1 MAGFGGSVK
10 LTGESEYKKALASIN
25 QSLKE
30 VDSELKLVTSAYDKN
45 DKSEKAL
52 SAQTDALTKKYD
64 TQNQKVNAIRDAYS
78 KLSGQVEESEKKHK
92 ELGKELDAETDLL
105 KEIEKASGK
114 DSEAYKEQAEKVL
127 KLTQEY
133 DKESAEIEKN
143 KKAVSDMYIEMNK
156 AQTAMN
162 KTGKEL
168 ETLTKDGEDAS
179 QSEKKVAEGAKEA
192 GKETDNA
199 AKGGVSA
206 FSVALG
212 NLVSGA
218 ISSAISGMKD
228 LANAA
233 KEAFASFDDG
243 RDAIIYATGA
253 TGEAAESLQQS
264 YENVSKNV
272 VADMGD
278 IGKVI
283 GEVNTRFGFTEG
295 QLEDA
300 ATSFLKFSKVTGM
313 DAKTAVQSVSRA
325 MEKAGIDGDDLG
337 STLDMLLTA
346 SQKSGVA
353 VDRLTDS
360 LTKYSVPMK
369 NLGFSTED
377 TIAIFAQFEK
387 TGVNVEQAFNGMQK
401 AAGNWAKEGKDA
413 SKEFAALMDSI
424 KNAPDDLTATQK
436 ATEIFGAKTGG
447 EFAAAVRTGKLEYQD
462 MLGLISNSQGS
473 LESTFDGTI
482 DASDELK
489 LAWQGVKTDLAK
501 IVDKILKEYGPGI
514 KKAIEAIKPALS
526 NLADKVLPAI
536 KRTTQWIGDN
546 ILPVINNIL
555 GWINDNLKTLLPI
568 LVAIGGAILVYETW
582 TMLTKAVTAAQTLLN
597 AVLAANP
604 IMLVVMAVGALVAAL
619 VYLFNTD
626 EIFREQVLETWDK
639 IKDGA
644 KICWE
649 WLKNLVTKVIPDALY
664 NLGEKIVTTGA
675 NVLEFIGRIPEKI
688 GGFLG
693 DIIYNVVNWASDMKS
708 KAETA
713 ASDFFN
719 NVIDGIK
726 GLAGKVKEKLDDAI
740 SNVVTWAGDL
750 ASEATS
756 AGKDFLE
763 KIWDEIKGLP
773 DKFLQLGKDC
783 INGFKKGFDKL
794 LFGGSGIMTD
804 EMEEMLKQGKKSL
817 DINSPSKRFAR
828 EIGEPSALGIGVGF
842 EKAMKK
848 VSADMYDAMPTDLEV
863 KAKVTATGK
872 RGSNAFGEL
881 SYQSIAEAV
890 KDALLGVDVVMDD
903 RKMGQFV
910 TKTVTA
916 EIYQ

>member
-1 MAGFGGSVK
+1 MAGFGGAVK
-10 LTGESEYKKALASIN
+10 LTGESEYRKALSNIN

-52 SAQTDALTKKYD
+52 AAQTDVLTKKYD
-64 TQNQKVNAIRDAYS
+64 AQSQKVNTIRDAYS

-114 DSEAYKEQAEKVL
+114 DSEAYKEQADKVL

-168 ETLTKDGEDAS
+168 ETLSKEGEDAS

-199 AKGGVSA
+199 SKGGISA

-233 KEAFASFDDG
+233 KEAFVSFDDG

-253 TGEAAESLQQS
+253 TGEAAESLQAS
-264 YENVSKNV
+264 YENVSKNI

-283 GEVNTRFGFTEG
+283 GEVNTRFGFTEKE
-295 QLEDA
+295 LEDA
-300 ATSFLKFSKVTGM
+300 STSFLKFSKVTGM

-325 MEKAGIDGDDLG
+325 MEKAGIDGSKLDD
-337 STLDMLLTA
+337 TLDMLLTA

-413 SKEFAALMDSI
+413 STEFAALMEEI
-424 KNAPDDLTATQK
+424 KNAPSDLAATQA

-447 EFAAAVRTGKLEYQD
+447 EFAAAVRTGKLEYSD
-462 MLGLISNSQGS
+462 MLGLITNSKGS

-482 DASDELK
+482 DASDDLK

-501 IVDKILKEYGPGI
+501 IVDKILKEYGPSI
-514 KKAIEAIKPALS
+514 KKAIEAVKPTLS
-526 NLADKVLPAI
+526 AIADRVLPAI
-536 KRTTQWIGDN
+536 KATTQWIGDN
-546 ILPVINNIL
+546 ILPVINDLL

-582 TMLTKAVTAAQTLLN
+582 SILTKAVTAAQTLLN

-604 IMLVVMAVGALVAAL
+604 IMLVVMAIGALTAAL
-619 VYLFNTD
+619 VYLFNTNED
-626 EIFREQVLETWDK
+626 FREGVIETWER
-639 IKDGA
+639 IKEGA
-644 KICWE
+644 KIVWE
-649 WLKNLVTKVIPDALY
+649 WLKNLVTKTIPEALY
-664 NLGEKIVTTGA
+664 NLGETIVTTGA
-675 NVLEFIGRIPEKI
+675 NVLEFIGKIPQKI

-693 DIIYNVVNWASDMKS
+693 DIIYNVTSWVGDMKD
-708 KAETA
+708 KALDA
-713 ASDFFN
+713 ASGFFS
-719 NVIDGIK
+719 NVIDEIK
-726 GLAGKVKEKLDDAI
+726 KVPGKVKEKLDDAI
-740 SNVVTWAGDL
+740 SNVTSWASDL
-750 ASEATS
+750 ATEATS
-756 AGKDFLE
+756 AGKDFLNKVWE
-763 KIWDEIKGLP
+763 EIKSLP

-794 LFGGSGIMTD
+794 LFGGDGVMTD
-804 EMEEMLKQGKKSL
+804 EMREMLKQGKQAL
-817 DINSPSKRFAR
+817 DVNSPSKRFAN
-828 EIGEPSALGIGVGF
+828 ELGAPSAEGFGVGF
-842 EKAMKK
+842 KKAMR
-848 VSADMYDAMPTDLEV
+848 
-863 KAKVTATGK
+863 KVTAEMFDTIPNEVDVSANVKTTGT
-872 RGSNAFGEL
+872 GAAGAFGGLSAQEL
-881 SYQSIAEAV
+881 AGAV
-890 KDALLGVDVVMDD
+890 KEALLGVDVVMDD